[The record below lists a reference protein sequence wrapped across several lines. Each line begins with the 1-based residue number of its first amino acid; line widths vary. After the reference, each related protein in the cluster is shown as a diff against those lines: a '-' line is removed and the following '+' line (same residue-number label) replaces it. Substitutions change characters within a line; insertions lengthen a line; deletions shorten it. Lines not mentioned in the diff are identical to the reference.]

1 MPHVAGCLKGT
12 LQSLLYGYSTRDKP
26 EIMKKHEIITS
37 CAAGLEELVE
47 NEIQQFGGTSIEC
60 AKGMVSWQGDL
71 ESAYRCCL
79 WSRFAS
85 RVFLQLSQFEV
96 NNEEALYTKCLAI
109 EWQNYFD
116 EETSFA
122 VNCTISAGS
131 PINHNKYAALK
142 VKDAIVDGFRDRT
155 GRRPSVSTKKPGF
168 QVHLHLEGEKA
179 TLALDMTGEALHRRG
194 YRGSAGRAPLKENLG
209 AAIVALGGW
218 TDEEGG
224 CFVDPMCGTGTLLIE
239 AAFMFGDI
247 APGLFRYYYG
257 FLGWKDHDDELW
269 RKLIFEAEERKENG
283 LQKKWPLIQGYDCD
297 PVAVSSARKNVEL
310 SGLTEYIQIKQAELA
325 TLNPPAGSGLVIS
338 NLPYGERLSETVL
351 VAQLY
356 AAYGRIIRQKFHGW
370 RTGAFIANPE
380 LTDSFGLTWQEK
392 HKLHNGSI
400 PCRLLISTVIED
412 TSSVFQWQPGAA
424 QKEEQE
430 DAFGN
435 RLRKNLKKTLK
446 WAKREGIFCFR
457 VYDRDLPDYNISV
470 DLYEKWVHIHEYAPP
485 KTIDP
490 AVASARLRSAI
501 KIVRDILGVR
511 SDRVFVKK
519 RERQRGKNQY
529 EKRGSQK
536 KMYTVREGACHYLV
550 NFRDYLDTGLFL
562 DHRPVRKKIFQ
573 AARGKRFL
581 NLFGY
586 TGTASVQAAL
596 GGAASTTT
604 VDLSATYLHWARMNF
619 ALNGLAE
626 KNHRTEQMDC
636 IKWLHSNVSVY
647 DLILL
652 DPPTFSNTKKE
663 GLVFDVQKD
672 HIELIHSAMSR
683 LSSEGLLLF
692 STNYR
697 QFKLEKDI
705 EEQYDVVNITQQTIP
720 FDYSRNKRIHMCWE
734 IRKKQ

>member
-1 MPHVAGCLKGT
+1 MPHVAGCFKGI
-12 LQSLLYGYSTRDKP
+12 LQSALYRYSTRVKLD
-26 EIMKKHEIITS
+26 IMKKHEIITS

-47 NEIQQFGGTSIEC
+47 SEIQQLGGISIEC
-60 AKGMVSWQGDL
+60 TRGMVSWQGDL

-85 RVFLQLSQFEV
+85 RVFLQLAQFEV
-96 NNEEALYTKCLAI
+96 NNEETLYTKCLAI

-122 VNCTISAGS
+122 VNCTMSAGS
-131 PINHNKYAALK
+131 PIHHNKYAALK

-155 GRRPSVSTKKPGF
+155 GRRPSVSTKQPGF

-179 TLALDMTGEALHRRG
+179 TLALDMTGEGLHRRG

-209 AAIVALGGW
+209 AAIVAFCGW
-218 TDEEGG
+218 PEKNDP
-224 CFVDPMCGTGTLLIE
+224 CLVDPMCGTGTLLIE

-247 APGLFRYYYG
+247 APGLFRWYYG
-257 FLGWKDHDDELW
+257 FLGWKGHDGELW
-269 RKLIFEAEERKENG
+269 QNLVLEAEERKEKG
-283 LQKKWPLIQGYDCD
+283 LQKEWPQILGYDCD
-297 PVAVSSARKNVEL
+297 PIAVSSARKNIEL
-310 SGLTEYIQIKQAELA
+310 AGLADFIQIKQAELA
-325 TLNPPAGSGLVIS
+325 TLNPPAGTGLVVS
-338 NLPYGERLSETVL
+338 NLPYGERLSETAL

-356 AAYGRIIRQKFHGW
+356 AAYGRILRQKFCNW
-370 RTGAFIANPE
+370 RTGVFIANPD
-380 LTDSFGLTWQEK
+380 LTDSFGLSWQDK
-392 HKLHNGSI
+392 FKLHNGSI
-400 PCRLLISTVIED
+400 PCRLLISNLIEKSD
-412 TSSVFQWQPGAA
+412 PFFYWQPLPV
-424 QKEEQE
+424 QNEEQE

-446 WAKREGIFCFR
+446 WAKRENVSCFR
-457 VYDRDLPDYNISV
+457 VYDRDLPDYNISI
-470 DLYEKWVHIHEYAPP
+470 DFYGKWIHIHEYAPP

-490 AVASARLRSAI
+490 AVASARLRSAV
-501 KIVRDILGVR
+501 KTVKNVLGVR

-519 RERQRGKNQY
+519 RERQRGKKQY
-529 EKRGSQK
+529 EKRGGQN
-536 KMYTVREGACHYLV
+536 KMHTVNEGACHFLV

-562 DHRPVRKKIFQ
+562 DHRPLRKKIFQ
-573 AARGKRFL
+573 TARGKRFL

-586 TGTASVQAAL
+586 TGTASVHAAL
-596 GGAASTTT
+596 GGAASTVT
-604 VDLSATYLHWARMNF
+604 VDLSATYLHWTRMNF

-636 IKWLHSNVSVY
+636 VKWLHSNTSMY

-672 HIELIHSAMSR
+672 HVELVHSAMSR

-697 QFKLEKDI
+697 QFKLEKDL
-705 EEQYDVVNITQQTIP
+705 EEQYDIVNITQQTIP
-720 FDYSRNKRIHMCWE
+720 FDYSRNKKIHLCWE
-734 IRKKQ
+734 IRKNK